1 MKIKGVIDNLK
12 LKKNKKIKNDSKN
25 SKNISRIFSGV
36 VVGNV
41 ESVHFQI
48 VP

>member
-1 MKIKGVIDNLK
+1 MKIKGVIEDFKHFLK
-12 LKKNKKIKNDSKN
+12 LKND

-41 ESVHFQI
+41 GLVHFWI